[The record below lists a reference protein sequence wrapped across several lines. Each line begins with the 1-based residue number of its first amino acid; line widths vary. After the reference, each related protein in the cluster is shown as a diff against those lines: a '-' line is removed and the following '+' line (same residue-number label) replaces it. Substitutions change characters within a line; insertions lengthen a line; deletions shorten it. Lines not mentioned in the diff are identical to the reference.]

1 MVRLTVLISFSFL
14 VACVSANSL
23 KLPDNEELYKDRDNA
38 YETSLKLK
46 RQTYNFGTGGPSY
59 GSGHGGH
66 GGHVGNNYYG
76 NVSNN
81 GSSSSVYN
89 INGGA
94 GNGGNSYGGGP
105 AGGGGFKIAYYD
117 DDNINKKRLG
127 RQTYNFGT
135 GGSSSGSGHGGSGGQ
150 VGDNYYG
157 NAGKTTNS
165 NNQNGYGISL
175 LGGVAKGVSN
185 DAYYSQPPAYPYPS
199 QPPAYPYPDLN
210 AYGYLNPLFLQ

>member
-1 MVRLTVLISFSFL
+1 MARLTVLISFSFL

-23 KLPDNEELYKDRDNA
+23 KSPDNEELYKDRDNA
-38 YETSLKLK
+38 YKTSLKLK
-46 RQTYNFGTGGPSY
+46 RQTYNFGAGGPSY
-59 GSGHGGH
+59 GSGHGGN

-81 GSSSSVYN
+81 GSPSSVYN

-105 AGGGGFKIAYYD
+105 AGVGGFK
-117 DDNINKKRLG
+117 R
-127 RQTYNFGT
+127 
-135 GGSSSGSGHGGSGGQ
+135 
-150 VGDNYYG
+150 G

-210 AYGYLNPLFLQ
+210 AYGYPLYLQ